1 MIIVCSYEDI
11 EHVEN
16 LIYEKIRKYKL
27 EIQEHKT
34 QKFIFERG
42 GDKMKCGQ
50 LFENNNINWNKN
62 LIYLGFEY
70 DGEKILLKSASLAG
84 FYRKMKKSIRRGI
97 YYSIKHNNELFKRR
111 LYKKFT
117 FRGARRYKIY
127 KWCNKEKKFRPT
139 SQQNWG
145 NFLSYAKKASNIMK
159 DSKIKGQIRNHWK
172 IFHKEL
178 VVYNLLFFAPNI

>member
-1 MIIVCSYEDI
+1 
-11 EHVEN
+11 
-16 LIYEKIRKYKL
+16 
-27 EIQEHKT
+27 
-34 QKFIFERG
+34 
-42 GDKMKCGQ
+42 MKCGQ

-127 KWCNKEKKFRPT
+127 K
-139 SQQNWG
+139 
-145 NFLSYAKKASNIMK
+145 
-159 DSKIKGQIRNHWK
+159 
-172 IFHKEL
+172 
-178 VVYNLLFFAPNI
+178 